1 MKASCLTLIVIVAGM
16 SITALAQQKI
26 SSGTNSTAVQINQR
40 GPIVLPDSLAR
51 ERLSTQHASSP
62 IGQAT
67 TAGLPL
73 FLFGGGT
80 IVGTLPTDPSTTTI
94 QVDVVPVVLNI
105 TQGGVLYSFS
115 PTQGDAGCLPINY
128 TAFSLL
134 SGSPFFENVPI
145 TMNGVSEG
153 TTQYLD
159 AFQRAELAY
168 VVPNHHTTLLG
179 VGFPPLTIN
188 LSVPATGNSTAKV
201 FDTQDLGR
209 GSQCGNNSGSVNL
222 QNKLAVVKLS
232 TLDSSLRNYITARG
246 AQIQPS
252 HLVLFL
258 LYNSISA
265 NVDAT
270 DFFNINNQ
278 NNCCFLGY
286 HDSYTRNVNN
296 PGQTYAVAEFDGR
309 NQTIFSGVADV
320 SVISHE
326 LAEWA
331 NDPSGANPVPAWG
344 NIGQV
349 QGCQTNL
356 EVGDPLSGTL
366 APSITLGVFT
376 FHFQELAFLSWF
388 VGDHPSQGAGGKY
401 SSNGTF
407 FGYAQPCPPGGTF

>member
-1 MKASCLTLIVIVAGM
+1 MKASRLISIGIVAGM
-16 SITALAQQKI
+16 TIAALAQQKI
-26 SSGTNSTAVQINQR
+26 SSGTDHAAVQIKQK
-40 GPIVLPDSLAR
+40 GPVVLPDNLVR
-51 ERLSTQHASSP
+51 ERLAAQPASSP
-62 IGQAT
+62 TGQAT

-105 TQGGVLYSFS
+105 TQGGMLYSFS
-115 PTQGDAGCLPINY
+115 PTQGDAGCLPINF
-128 TAFSLL
+128 TAFSLFA
-134 SGSPFFENVPI
+134 GSPFFENVPI

-168 VVPNHHTTLLG
+168 VVPNHHTMLSG

-188 LSVPATGNSTAKV
+188 LSVPAGGNSTAKV
-201 FDTQDLGR
+201 FDAQDLGR
-209 GSQCGNNSGSVNL
+209 GPQCGNNSGSVNL
-222 QNKLAVVKLS
+222 QNKFPVVNF
-232 TLDSSLRNYITARG
+232 TTIDSSLRSYISARG
-246 AQIQPS
+246 TQIQPS
-252 HLVLFL
+252 HLVFFL
-258 LYNSISA
+258 MYNSGIS
-265 NVDAT
+265 NGDAT
-270 DFFNINNQ
+270 DFVHK
-278 NNCCFLGY
+278 CCFLGY
-286 HDSYTRNVNN
+286 HDSYTRNVND
-296 PGQTYAVAEFDGR
+296 PGQTYAIAEFEGR
-309 NQTIFSGVADV
+309 NQTFFPGFADV

-349 QGCQTNL
+349 TGCQTNL

-366 APSITLGVFT
+366 APSITFGAFT

-388 VGDHPSQGAGGKY
+388 VGDRPSQGVGGKY